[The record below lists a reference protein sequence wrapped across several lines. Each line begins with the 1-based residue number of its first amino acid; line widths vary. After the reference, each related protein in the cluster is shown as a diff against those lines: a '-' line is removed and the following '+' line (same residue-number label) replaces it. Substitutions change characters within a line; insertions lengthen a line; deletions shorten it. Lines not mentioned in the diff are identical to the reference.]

1 MCPVTTYAAVEL
13 KTALHDESVS
23 RAGADFC
30 LANKRRAQHSC
41 SHKGVDGDWWL
52 ASSLLA
58 RLEQRTKTELKTY
71 SHTQSLSEPELILD
85 QPLRKHF
92 ELRKITEPHTH
103 IRMERYY
110 RQR

>member
-1 MCPVTTYAAVEL
+1 MSQCPEQVQISVLLTSAGHGTAAH
-13 KTALHDESVS
+13 T
-23 RAGADFC
+23 
-30 LANKRRAQHSC
+30 
-41 SHKGVDGDWWL
+41 GVDGGWWL

-85 QPLRKHF
+85 QPLREHF

-103 IRMERYY
+103 ILMERYY